1 MKYKNKLQLLKREMN
16 KALVGKEKE
25 VELFTI
31 ALLYNGH
38 ILMESVPGTGKTML
52 AKSFAKMINGTF
64 SRIQFTPDV
73 LPSDVTGIQF
83 FNPKE
88 QEFELRPGPILA
100 NIVLADEVNRATP
113 RTQSSLLE
121 VMEEQQVTIDGH
133 TIPLEDPFMV
143 IATQNPVESQQ
154 GTFPLPVAQ
163 MDRFFLKLGMSYP
176 NFEEEKLMMKIHRNV
191 GKVEPIETVLNEND
205 INEMKEAANKVTFSD
220 DVEAYLLELVRK
232 TRNHM
237 DIELGVSPRGTLA
250 LMKAAQGKAFI
261 EGRNYVVPNDI
272 KEMATFVLIHRI
284 FLTTEASLTKSVEK
298 VLEEIIMSTS
308 VPVEAG
314 V

>member
-1 MKYKNKLQLLKREMN
+1 
-16 KALVGKEKE
+16 
-25 VELFTI
+25 
-31 ALLYNGH
+31 
-38 ILMESVPGTGKTML
+38 
-52 AKSFAKMINGTF
+52 
-64 SRIQFTPDV
+64 
-73 LPSDVTGIQF
+73 
-83 FNPKE
+83 
-88 QEFELRPGPILA
+88 
-100 NIVLADEVNRATP
+100 
-113 RTQSSLLE
+113 
-121 VMEEQQVTIDGH
+121 MEEQQVTIDGH

-176 NFEEEKLMMKIHRNV
+176 TFEEEKLMMKIHRNE

-232 TRNHM
+232 TRSHM

-250 LMKAAQGKAFI
+250 LMKAAQGKAFM

-272 KEMATFVLIHRI
+272 KEMAAFVLIHRI